1 MFYICQKPG
10 LVFPVV
16 YFSLISDSES
26 QSQNVTLQQP
36 KTTTDKK
43 KDSSP
48 TPKLFKLT
56 AVSKQ
61 NRNYNITFRLL
72 CMFWNIEKFKELQ

>member
-1 MFYICQKPG
+1 MPEEIIVKLGP
-10 LVFPVV
+10 VFPVV
-16 YFSLISDSES
+16 YFSFISDSES
-26 QSQNVTLQQP
+26 QSQNITYQQP

-61 NRNYNITFRLL
+61 NSCFRTKL
-72 CMFWNIEKFKELQ
+72 